1 MIKCIIVDDEP
12 HAIEV
17 LDHYV
22 KQTPHLQLV
31 ASFTNPIE
39 ALQLFGR
46 QKIDLV
52 FLDIQMPEI
61 SGIDFIKAIQGKSK
75 VILTT
80 AYSEFAL
87 EGYDLYVVDY
97 LLKPIRLPRF
107 LAAVQK
113 VVEQLNAINE
123 THLHPEIVEG
133 DYIFVKTESKGKLL
147 KINLGDIDFIE
158 SMKNYVAIHRGGQK
172 TLVYTSMKE
181 LEERLPKKQFL
192 RVHKS
197 FIIPVSRITRVS
209 NYWHEAATKVPEV
222 TLGFWVIK
230 IAATTLGETGGDSVT
245 MTLNWVI

>member
-39 ALQLFGR
+39 ALRLLGQ

-97 LLKPIRLPRF
+97 LMKPIRLPRF

-113 VVEQLNAINE
+113 VVQQLNAINE
-123 THLHPEIVEG
+123 THSYAETVED

-158 SMKNYVAIHRGGQK
+158 SMKNYVAIHRTGQK

-181 LEERLPKKQFL
+181 LEDRLPKKQFI

-197 FIIPVSRITRVS
+197 FIIPISRITGIEGNLLRLKNVTAEILIGE
-209 NYWHEAATKVPEV
+209 NYKPE
-222 TLGFWVIK
+222 LMEIIRGKMI
-230 IAATTLGETGGDSVT
+230 
-245 MTLNWVI
+245 

>member
-1 MIKCIIVDDEP
+1 MINCIIVDDEQ
-12 HAIEV
+12 HAIDI

-39 ALQLFGR
+39 ALQLLGQ

-52 FLDIQMPEI
+52 FLDIQMPEL
-61 SGIDFIKAIQGKSK
+61 SGIDFIKTIQGKSK

-97 LLKPIRLPRF
+97 LMKPIRLPRF

-113 VVEQLNAINE
+113 AVQQINAGNE
-123 THLHPEIVEG
+123 TTPATAED

-147 KINLGDIDFIE
+147 KINLADIDFIE
-158 SMKNYVAIHRGGQK
+158 SMKNYMVIHRGGQK
-172 TLVYTSMKE
+172 TMVYTSMKE
-181 LEERLPKKQFL
+181 LEERLPKKQFI

-197 FIIPVSRITRVS
+197 FIIPISRITGIEGNLLRLKNVAIEILIGE
-209 NYWHEAATKVPEV
+209 NYKAELMEIIRGKM
-222 TLGFWVIK
+222 IQ
-230 IAATTLGETGGDSVT
+230 
-245 MTLNWVI
+245 